1 MMIELFAV
9 SQGVLPADVVDSSP
23 HLPAAWPT
31 AAKAG
36 AMYLMADIA
45 EDVVKLLL
53 GDGLK
58 PQRR

>member
-9 SQGVLPADVVDSSP
+9 SHGILPADMVGPPP

-45 EDVVKLLL
+45 EVVEKLLL
-53 GDGLK
+53 VDGLK

>member
-1 MMIELFAV
+1 MMIGLFVV
-9 SQGVLPADVVDSSP
+9 SQSTFPAGAVDEAL

-36 AMYLMADIA
+36 AMYLKAAIA
-45 EDVVKLLL
+45 EVVKLLW

-58 PQRR
+58 PQR